1 MNQLKPIGDIIN
13 DSKDNNINNKY
24 INVIN
29 DDVNSRYAL
38 NREKFKPNTPET
50 QKALEIAEDLDDA
63 QNYAFYLNV
72 VNTIGTSDADRLW
85 KVYQDDVKEKAKTR
99 FPVRNKKGY
108 FRYLYKRKLY

>member
-13 DSKDNNINNKY
+13 DSKDNNNKY
-24 INVIN
+24 INGIN
-29 DDVNSRYAL
+29 DDVGSQYAL

-50 QKALEIAEDLDDA
+50 QKALEIAEDLEDT
-63 QNYAFYLNV
+63 QNYAFYLKVVKNV
-72 VNTIGTSDADRLW
+72 GVSGADRLW
-85 KVYQDDVKEKAKTR
+85 KVYKDDVQEKAKTR